1 MTPDSCRLFGTPD
14 HLGGPTPKS
23 KIALTAKRGMVL
35 PSIGRTFLII
45 CVADVGL
52 FNQVVVS
59 GKMGKWEQVGFE
71 GKECDAIIIYMLNY
85 LTFHKNHMHP
95 LALSH

>member
-1 MTPDSCRLFGTPD
+1 MTPDSYRLFGTPD
-14 HLGGPTPKS
+14 HLGGLAPKS
-23 KIALTAKRGMVL
+23 KIALTTKRGMVL

-71 GKECDAIIIYMLNY
+71 GRECDAIIILYVKLINI
-85 LTFHKNHMHP
+85 
-95 LALSH
+95 S